1 MSIHQNRHATAM
13 GLLKHETQVV
23 ASVGCL
29 HKLTFAEAAIVA
41 TSPMQRLRRL
51 RQTGFGYFDNPCSE
65 HTRLSHSIG
74 TVYWANALYE
84 GLTSPQNSEA
94 SQNAEHLLSLTDRL
108 AQENVSFDLLMRV
121 FALVH
126 DIALLPFGHTLRFQ
140 LGHFFDRRTFFDAM
154 RNQLSGVIR
163 ELEHGPLRTD
173 PAALQELKRH
183 IALAECVAHAPRI
196 IRGVAVPALPD
207 TDGSALTP
215 ALSQAILEVIT
226 LTYDIVHGVYSADLI
241 DICDRDLASAGVR
254 WTMPDSLLNSGVLIH
269 VSKGEPVFPGP
280 DSAPTDRVLR
290 YGVGRGGQA
299 ISLQP
304 LRELAGVHRERLEI
318 AARCFYGENKCNA
331 DAMLDKA
338 IRCLQADLPGLMDDP
353 AFALSERLAIGD
365 DDFLDLLID
374 TAETAASGTALA
386 LLTALKGGRL
396 LATALSVDVMKEDA
410 LVRRLGQFLA
420 TPAMRTA
427 FEAEL
432 AAALPAV
439 RSDQIVALALPED
452 MQAKSAETPALGAD
466 GVWRAFS
473 DLCAQEPLDAGIPD
487 LPQAYRTLRCAN
499 VYVTPELAD
508 RAEEVAAA
516 VRRKLTEKPV
526 ERIDEGFVA

>member
-1 MSIHQNRHATAM
+1 MD
-13 GLLKHETQVV
+13 LLKHETQVV

-29 HKLTFAEAAIVA
+29 HKLTLAEAAIVA

-74 TVYWANALYE
+74 TVYWANALFE

-94 SQNAEHLLSLTDRL
+94 SQNAEHLLALTDRL

-126 DIALLPFGHTLRFQ
+126 DIALLPFGHTLRIQ

-154 RNQLSGVIR
+154 RHQLSGVIR

-196 IRGVAVPALPD
+196 IQGEAVPALPD

-215 ALSQAILEVIT
+215 ALSQAMLEAIT

-241 DICDRDLASAGVR
+241 DICDRDLASAGIR
-254 WTMPDSLLNSGVLIH
+254 WTMPDSLLNGGVLIYA
-269 VSKGEPVFPGP
+269 SKGEPVFPGP
-280 DSAPTDRVLR
+280 DSARTDRVLR

-318 AARCFYGENKCNA
+318 AARCFYGEHKCNA

-365 DDFLDLLID
+365 DDFLDLLIH
-374 TAETAASGTALA
+374 TAETAASGTALS

-396 LATALSVDVMKEDA
+396 LAPALSVDVMKEEA
-410 LVRRLGQFLA
+410 LVRRLSEALA
-420 TPAMRTA
+420 TPALRNA

-432 AAALPAV
+432 AAAIPTV

-466 GVWRAFS
+466 GVWRAFC

-487 LPQAYRTLRCAN
+487 LPQAYRTLRRAN
-499 VYVTPELAD
+499 VYVAPEIAD
-508 RAEEVAAA
+508 RAEDVAAA
-516 VRRKLTEKPV
+516 VRRMLTEKPV
-526 ERIDEGFVA
+526 ERVDEGLVA